1 MSSNTASAI
10 RVQNRQT
17 SLNESSIDGQVRL
30 FFLESKPSQNSPI
43 KAPLLL
49 IHGFP
54 ESSHQFRHVIGPLAE
69 AGYHVIAPDYRGH
82 GFSSRPIST
91 TKDFTKRALAA
102 DLHTLLT
109 EHMGIKEPVHVV
121 GHDIGGMIAHAYA
134 AQFPADVAS
143 VIWGECPLPGSSI
156 YEASKHSTLMW
167 HFDFQ
172 SHRPELAAALVAGK
186 ERLYLKDFYDR
197 LGQNQAAFPPEVV
210 DFYAMQYA
218 QPDALRCGFLSYRA
232 FEQDAA
238 DNREWREKNGKVTV
252 RNLILNGG
260 GSFTSK
266 EDAEKMAGEFY
277 EGVRVGTVPEA
288 GHWIAEENPQGFVEQ
303 VLGFVGGAGK

>member
-1 MSSNTASAI
+1 MPPTTLRTQNCQVTLNGSST
-10 RVQNRQT
+10 
-17 SLNESSIDGQVRL
+17 DGKIRL
-30 FFLESKPSQNSPI
+30 FYVETLPPKGSSSKGTI
-43 KAPLLL
+43 LL

-54 ESSHQFRHVIGPLAE
+54 ESSHQFRHVIGPLAN
-69 AGYHVIAPDYRGH
+69 AGYRVIAPDYRGH

-91 TKDFTKRALAA
+91 TADFTKRQLAA
-102 DLHTLLT
+102 DLHTLLVT
-109 EHMGIKEPVHVV
+109 HLGIKEPVHVV

-134 AQFPADVAS
+134 AQFPSNVAS

-197 LGQNQAAFPPEVV
+197 LGQNVAAFPPEVV
-210 DFYAMQYA
+210 DFYVMQYS
-218 QPDALRCGFLSYRA
+218 QPDALRCGFLTYRA

-238 DNREWREKNGKVTV
+238 DNRGWREKNGKITV
-252 RNLILNGG
+252 RSMILNGEG
-260 GSFTSK
+260 AFTSK
-266 EDAEKMAGEFY
+266 ADAEKMAGEFY
-277 EGVRVGTVPEA
+277 EGFQVGTVPGA
-288 GHWIAEENPQGFVEQ
+288 GHWIAEENSEGFVEQ
-303 VLGFVGGAGK
+303 VLGFIGEIGKG

>member
-1 MSSNTASAI
+1 MAPNAFQIQNLQATLSDSST
-10 RVQNRQT
+10 
-17 SLNESSIDGQVRL
+17 DGEIRL
-30 FFLESKPSQNSPI
+30 FYVDAKPPKDSPP
-43 KAPLLL
+43 KGPLLL

-54 ESSHQFRHVIGPLAE
+54 ESSHQFRHVIGPLTE

-82 GFSSRPIST
+82 GFSSRPLST
-91 TKDFTKRALAA
+91 TKDFTKRVLAA
-102 DLHTLLT
+102 DLHTLLVT
-109 EHMGIKEPVHVV
+109 HLGIKEPVHVV

-134 AQFPADVAS
+134 AQFPSDVAS

-156 YEASKHSTLMW
+156 YEASKHSTIMW

-197 LGQNQAAFPPEVV
+197 LGQNMAAFPPADV
-210 DFYAMQYA
+210 DFYAMQYS

-238 DNREWREKNGKVTV
+238 DNREWREKNGKITV
-252 RNLILNGG
+252 RNMILNGE
-260 GSFTSK
+260 GSFTS
-266 EDAEKMAGEFY
+266 ESDAAKTAGEFY
-277 EGVRVGTVPEA
+277 EGVKVGTVPAA
-288 GHWIAEENPQGFVEQ
+288 GHWIAEENPMGFVEQ
-303 VLGFVGGAGK
+303 VLGFIGEAGKA